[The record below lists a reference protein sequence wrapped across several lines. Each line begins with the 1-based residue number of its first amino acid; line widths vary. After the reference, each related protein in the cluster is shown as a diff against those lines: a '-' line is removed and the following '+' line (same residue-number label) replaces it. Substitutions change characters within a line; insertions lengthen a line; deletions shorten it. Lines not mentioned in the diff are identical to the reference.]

1 MAYSSWSDSYKGGW
15 GKSSSWGGGKGKGK
29 KGSRKSDWGWE
40 EPQDDRQE
48 AQAHTGRIWN
58 RYQFPKVILKAS
70 AHDDRSAFVKD
81 VKRSLSD
88 DVFLGPKNLKKLLTP
103 DSTHLLRRPGV
114 GVSEAVGSVQAGLD
128 VLGALADVELEELAS
143 ILQDDNLHA
152 ALAQLNTHDGSA
164 QHTQKELRAAMATLV
179 DKLASAPRLEELVT
193 KLTIASSR
201 LYLMGT
207 ALLPLLLC
215 TSDPE
220 WWVTNIPEGASD
232 STYLQEWRRKGNDPT
247 RMQKAVAAL
256 LGEQHE
262 EDNQRDRGN
271 AATTL
276 FKKRPAIQKASS
288 SQSPARAKGDKK
300 RKASS
305 SPAVSS
311 SQDGKKKKDKSKK
324 EKTSKKKRAKSSSS
338 SSSSTPIKTKKD
350 KKRDNKKDKKKRDEP
365 SASPS
370 KNSHRPAT
378 EKEVHLSIH
387 RIGAVSPEG
396 KAVVKETDPVD
407 KVQISDDNET
417 VSSAVFRLMDAQGSK
432 ADFPNW
438 DIRVMDEDFVVRS
451 LDAASA
457 LARDNPK
464 VVLVRKGG

>member
-1 MAYSSWSDSYKGGW
+1 MAYSSWSDSYKGSW
-15 GKSSSWGGGKGKGK
+15 GKSSNWGGKSKGK

-128 VLGALADVELEELAS
+128 VLGALADVELEELAT
-143 ILQDDNLHA
+143 IFQDDNLHA

-164 QHTQKELRAAMATLV
+164 QHTQKALRAAMATLV
-179 DKLASAPRLEELVT
+179 DKLASAPRLQELVT

-232 STYLQEWRRKGNDPT
+232 STYLQEWRRKGNDPA

-288 SQSPARAKGDKK
+288 SPSPVRAKGDKK

-305 SPAVSS
+305 SS
-311 SQDGKKKKDKSKK
+311 SQDGKKKKDRSKK

-338 SSSSTPIKTKKD
+338 SSSSASIKKDAQKKD
-350 KKRDNKKDKKKRDEP
+350 KKKQKKRDEP

-370 KNSHRPAT
+370 KNSRRPVP

-396 KAVVKETDPVD
+396 KAIVKETDPVD
-407 KVQISDDNET
+407 KVQISDTNET

>member
-1 MAYSSWSDSYKGGW
+1 M
-15 GKSSSWGGGKGKGK
+15 
-29 KGSRKSDWGWE
+29 
-40 EPQDDRQE
+40 
-48 AQAHTGRIWN
+48 
-58 RYQFPKVILKAS
+58 
-70 AHDDRSAFVKD
+70 KD

-103 DSTHLLRRPGV
+103 DSTHLLRHPGV

-128 VLGALADVELEELAS
+128 VLGALADVELEELAT
-143 ILQDDNLHA
+143 IFQDDNLHA

-164 QHTQKELRAAMATLV
+164 QHTQKALRAAMATLV
-179 DKLASAPRLEELVT
+179 DKLASAPRLQELVT

-220 WWVTNIPEGASD
+220 WWITNIPEGASD
-232 STYLQEWRRKGNDPT
+232 STYLQEWRRKGNDPA

-288 SQSPARAKGDKK
+288 SPSPVRAKGDKK

-305 SPAVSS
+305 SS
-311 SQDGKKKKDKSKK
+311 SQDGKKKKDRSKK

-338 SSSSTPIKTKKD
+338 SSSSTSIKKDAQKKD
-350 KKRDNKKDKKKRDEP
+350 KKKQKKRDEP

-370 KNSHRPAT
+370 KNSRRPVP

-396 KAVVKETDPVD
+396 KAIVKETDPVD
-407 KVQISDDNET
+407 KVQISDTNET

>member
-1 MAYSSWSDSYKGGW
+1 
-15 GKSSSWGGGKGKGK
+15 
-29 KGSRKSDWGWE
+29 
-40 EPQDDRQE
+40 
-48 AQAHTGRIWN
+48 
-58 RYQFPKVILKAS
+58 
-70 AHDDRSAFVKD
+70 
-81 VKRSLSD
+81 
-88 DVFLGPKNLKKLLTP
+88 
-103 DSTHLLRRPGV
+103 
-114 GVSEAVGSVQAGLD
+114 AVGSVQASLD
-128 VLGALADVELEELAS
+128 VLGALADVELEELAT
-143 ILQDDNLHA
+143 ILKDDTLHA

-164 QHTQKELRAAMATLV
+164 QHTQKELRAAMAT
-179 DKLASAPRLEELVT
+179 LVT

-220 WWVTNIPEGASD
+220 WWVANIPEGASD
-232 STYLQEWRRKGNDPT
+232 STYLQEWRRKGKDAD

-256 LGEQHE
+256 LAEQHE

-288 SQSPARAKGDKK
+288 SPSPAPAKGDKK

-305 SPAVSS
+305 SS
-311 SQDGKKKKDKSKK
+311 SQDGKKKKKDKSKK
-324 EKTSKKKRAKSSSS
+324 AKTSKKKRAKSSSS
-338 SSSSTPIKTKKD
+338 SSSSTSIKKDAQKKD
-350 KKRDNKKDKKKRDEP
+350 KKKDKKKRDER

-370 KNSHRPAT
+370 KNSHRSAT
-378 EKEVHLSIH
+378 EKEVRLSIH

-396 KAVVKETDPVD
+396 KAIVKETDPVD
-407 KVQISDDNET
+407 KVQISDTNET
-417 VSSAVFRLMDAQGSK
+417 VSSVVFRLMDAQGSQ

-438 DIRVMDEDFVVRS
+438 DIRVMDDDFVVRA

>member
-1 MAYSSWSDSYKGGW
+1 MAYSSWSDSYKGSW
-15 GKSSSWGGGKGKGK
+15 GKSSNWGSGKGKGK

-48 AQAHTGRIWN
+48 AQTHTGRIWN
-58 RYQFPKVILKAS
+58 RYQFPKAILKAS

-128 VLGALADVELEELAS
+128 VLGALADVELEELAT
-143 ILQDDNLHA
+143 ILKDDNVHA

-179 DKLASAPRLEELVT
+179 DKLASAPRLEELAT

-215 TSDPE
+215 TSDPK
-220 WWVTNIPEGASD
+220 WWVSNIPEGASD
-232 STYLQEWRRKGNDPT
+232 SAYLQEWRKKGNEPT

-256 LGEQHE
+256 LSEQHE

-271 AATTL
+271 SATTF
-276 FKKRPAIQKASS
+276 FKRRPAIQKASS
-288 SQSPARAKGDKK
+288 SPSPARDKGDKK

-338 SSSSTPIKTKKD
+338 SSSSTSIKTKKD
-350 KKRDNKKDKKKRDEP
+350 KKKQKKRDEP

-370 KNSHRPAT
+370 KNSHRPAA
-378 EKEVHLSIH
+378 EKEVRLSIH

-396 KAVVKETDPVD
+396 KAIVKDTDTVD
-407 KVQISDDNET
+407 KVQISDTNET
-417 VSSAVFRLMDAQGSK
+417 VSSAVLRLMDAQGSQ

>member
-1 MAYSSWSDSYKGGW
+1 MAYSSWSDSYKGSW
-15 GKSSSWGGGKGKGK
+15 GKSSNWGSGKGKGK

-58 RYQFPKVILKAS
+58 RYQFPKAILKAS

-128 VLGALADVELEELAS
+128 VLGALADVELEELAT
-143 ILQDDNLHA
+143 IFKDDTLHA

-220 WWVTNIPEGASD
+220 WWVANIPEGASD
-232 STYLQEWRRKGNDPT
+232 STYLQEWRRKGKDAD

-288 SQSPARAKGDKK
+288 SPSPTRAKGDKK

-311 SQDGKKKKDKSKK
+311 SQDGKKKQDKSKK
-324 EKTSKKKRAKSSSS
+324 GKTSKKKRAKSSTS
-338 SSSSTPIKTKKD
+338 SSSSTSIKTKKD
-350 KKRDNKKDKKKRDEP
+350 KKKDKKKRDER

-370 KNSHRPAT
+370 KNSHRVAT

-396 KAVVKETDPVD
+396 KAIVKETDPVD
-407 KVQISDDNET
+407 KVQLSDTNET
-417 VSSAVFRLMDAQGSK
+417 VSSAVLRLMDAQGSK

-457 LARDNPK
+457 LARDNPN

>member
-15 GKSSSWGGGKGKGK
+15 GKSSNWGGGKGKGK

-58 RYQFPKVILKAS
+58 RYQFPKAILKAS
-70 AHDDRSAFVKD
+70 AHGDRSAFVKD

-128 VLGALADVELEELAS
+128 VLGALADVELEELAA
-143 ILQDDNLHA
+143 IFKDDNLHT

-232 STYLQEWRRKGNDPT
+232 STYLQEWRRKGNDPA

-288 SQSPARAKGDKK
+288 SPSPARAKGDKK

-311 SQDGKKKKDKSKK
+311 SQDGKKKKKKDKSKK

-338 SSSSTPIKTKKD
+338 SSSSTSIKTKKD
-350 KKRDNKKDKKKRDEP
+350 KKKDKKKRDEP

-370 KNSHRPAT
+370 
-378 EKEVHLSIH
+378 EVYLSVH

-396 KAVVKETDPVD
+396 KAIVKETDPVD
-407 KVQISDDNET
+407 KVQISDTNET
-417 VSSAVFRLMDAQGSK
+417 VSSAVLRLMDAQGSQ

-438 DIRVMDEDFVVRS
+438 DIRVMDDDFVVRS